1 MKSYKKRVRRSRRAQ
16 RGQTTTEYLMVIS
29 VLTIAILFSAQA
41 SLALFGSAMDTLTSS
56 LSTSLTTDG
65 IRF

>member
-1 MKSYKKRVRRSRRAQ
+1 MKSHEKRMKRSRRSQ

-29 VLTIAILFSAQA
+29 VLTIAMLFSAQA
-41 SLALFGSAMDTLTSS
+41 SLALFGAAMDALTSS
-56 LSTSLTTDG
+56 LSTSLTLDG